1 MLTLIT
7 VTFGMQVVASLIQLQ
22 DLAIATGRTTPLQ
35 TVVTVRHP
43 RTIELINYI
52 TSHAHSNSNS
62 SQSHS
67 MQCGALTSHGTV
79 TDSPGQQQSVSSKE
93 GAVSDS
99 ANQRM
104 ESSARQHQVKQR
116 RHSSRDAVADVQ
128 TVTGQHESSN
138 AKHAKHASRADP
150 AGKKSEAAAAV
161 LSVDVLLPDEL
172 LSGLLSQCSVQPELL
187 SVMEDLFDSKGELP
201 HGLLLLA
208 QHMYM

>member
-1 MLTLIT
+1 
-7 VTFGMQVVASLIQLQ
+7 MQVVASLIQLQ

-43 RTIELINYI
+43 RTVELINYI
-52 TSHAHSNSNS
+52 TSHAHSGSNS

-67 MQCGALTSHGTV
+67 MQSGALTSHGAV
-79 TDSPGQQQSVSSKE
+79 TDSLEQQQYAYSEE
-93 GAVSDS
+93 GADTGDADHRV
-99 ANQRM
+99 
-104 ESSARQHQVKQR
+104 ESSAQQHQDKQR
-116 RHSSRDAVADVQ
+116 GHSSSNAVADVQ
-128 TVTGQHESSN
+128 AVTGQHESSN
-138 AKHAKHASRADP
+138 AKHAKHAKHVSRAGP

-201 HGLLLLA
+201 LANGLLL
-208 QHMYM
+208 